1 METVAVG
8 ARGMAL
14 PTADRDL
21 LTLLGGQTGWWTR
34 RPEMMEETGQA
45 EIVET
50 LRCRIQPSV
59 LQAKVVPTD
68 CISTSRARK
77 HL

>member
-8 ARGMAL
+8 ARGLAL

-21 LTLLGGQTGWWTR
+21 LTLLGEQTGWWTR

-45 EIVET
+45 EIM
-50 LRCRIQPSV
+50 
-59 LQAKVVPTD
+59 
-68 CISTSRARK
+68 
-77 HL
+77 